1 MWHVVSG
8 LTLACIT
15 VQKLAALVVVDAGRR
30 CDVRVLQAATTFLFL
45 STYIRTCTY
54 MASRMQVYLTPAW
67 RDALRYTT
75 LVMVFVKIS

>member
-15 VQKLAALVVVDAGRR
+15 LEKLAALVVVEAGRR

-45 STYIRTCTY
+45 
-54 MASRMQVYLTPAW
+54 L
-67 RDALRYTT
+67 
-75 LVMVFVKIS
+75 